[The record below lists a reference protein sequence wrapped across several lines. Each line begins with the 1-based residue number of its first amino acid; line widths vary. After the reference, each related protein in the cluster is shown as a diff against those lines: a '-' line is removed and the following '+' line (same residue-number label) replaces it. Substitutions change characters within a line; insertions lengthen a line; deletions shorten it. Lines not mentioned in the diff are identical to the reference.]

1 MTYSVY
7 LFVSLLKEY
16 DDEFA
21 SRPIQE
27 QFDLSKYL
35 YKEFEKSEFYDKS
48 QEDDLETCIIE
59 YLENKYNRVDLDLDT
74 EIDDDY

>member
-1 MTYSVY
+1 MGQE
-7 LFVSLLKEY
+7 FVIHFQLSPAE
-16 DDEFA
+16 
-21 SRPIQE
+21 
-27 QFDLSKYL
+27 FDLSKYL